1 MIGFDN
7 IEESQYLQPPLTT
20 MDSCLSWI
28 APTAMERLIGRIRGY
43 ITAPETLSIRSQ
55 VIPRATTRI

>member
-1 MIGFDN
+1 M
-7 IEESQYLQPPLTT
+7 QPPLTT